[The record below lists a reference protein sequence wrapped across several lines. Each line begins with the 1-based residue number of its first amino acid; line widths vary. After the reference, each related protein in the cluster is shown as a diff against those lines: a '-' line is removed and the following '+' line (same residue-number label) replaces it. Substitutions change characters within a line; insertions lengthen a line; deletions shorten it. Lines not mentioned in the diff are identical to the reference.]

1 MSTVACGCIAKRS
14 GAKQVDDWLCPT
26 PYSQTTTS
34 TRRRSGTA
42 AVDRPSTG
50 QRHRS
55 TVDQVRG
62 GGTGAGVQSTGQRH
76 RSTDDQVTGAAA
88 AEGQADGDEVD
99 GLTMNLLLITISVLL
114 VLLVVVGLASYCR
127 AVHS

>member
-1 MSTVACGCIAKRS
+1 VSTVACGCTAERS

-55 TVDQVRG
+55 TV
-62 GGTGAGVQSTGQRH
+62 
-76 RSTDDQVTGAAA
+76 DQVTGAAA